1 MLKSLSRIAS
11 VAVLAAACASAQAT
25 VVFSTPSLTGNV
37 VVTGFA
43 DGTPGTFGA
52 AFTNLLG
59 TVHAVALPD
68 GDYAVSG
75 KGVASVNG
83 VEVFNIANYQPLY
96 TGFLGSSGLTPGAYD
111 FAFGVMPFGAPIP
124 FAFSINYDGDA
135 SAQVMAGL
143 AALGF
148 PFVSPDGAGTLAIS
162 GTFGADGKSATVS
175 FTESNL
181 SWAGFGALLW
191 AADGGPVVSNDSL
204 TARFELRDISVT
216 AVPEPGSLA
225 LVGLSLLG
233 LAATRRRR

>member
-11 VAVLAAACASAQAT
+11 VAVLAAACASAHAT
-25 VVFSTPSLTGNV
+25 VVFSTPSLTGDV

-75 KGVASVNG
+75 KGVARVNG

-96 TGFLGSSGLTPGAYD
+96 TGFLGSTGLTPGVYD
-111 FAFGVMPFGAPIP
+111 FAFGAALPDAIP

>member
-11 VAVLAAACASAQAT
+11 VAVLAAACASAQAA

-75 KGVASVNG
+75 KGVARVNG

-96 TGFLGSSGLTPGAYD
+96 TGFLGSTGLAPGAYD
-111 FAFGVMPFGAPIP
+111 FAFGAPIGVNVP
-124 FAFSINYDGDA
+124 FAFSIDYDGDA

-148 PFVSPDGAGTLAIS
+148 PFVNPDGAGTLAIS
-162 GTFGADGKSATVS
+162 GTFGADGTSATVS

-181 SWAGFGALLW
+181 TWAGFGAMLW
-191 AADGGPVVSNDSL
+191 MADGGLQSNNSL